1 MASKTVVL
9 LIGLILPVF
18 IPAAF
23 PAGPQTAPD
32 PQAVFS
38 SPESLVRGL
47 YAAVTFDPGPGP
59 DWEYVKSFF
68 LPQAVIVVRK
78 TRDAMAVMTVAEF
91 VQWFIDDVERHKM
104 KERGFEENVEK
115 LKLTSMGD
123 IAQAYVVYK
132 ARFKTPA
139 DAPGQVGLDSWT
151 VMKKDGRW
159 WIVSCA
165 NEIPAPGRPLP
176 EDLR

>member
-1 MASKTVVL
+1 MTKKSKVFSL
-9 LIGLILPVF
+9 AFGLILPAVLG
-18 IPAAF
+18 
-23 PAGPQTAPD
+23 AGPQTSTAPPDVFTD
-32 PQAVFS
+32 P
-38 SPESLVRGL
+38 ERLVRGL

-78 TRDAMAVMTVAEF
+78 TRDSMATMNVGEF
-91 VQWFIDDVERHKM
+91 VQWFIDDVEKFKM
-104 KERGFEENVEK
+104 KERGFAESVEK
-115 LKLTSMGD
+115 LKLTAMGD
-123 IAQAYVVYK
+123 IAQAFVVYK

-139 DAPGQVGLDSWT
+139 DAPGQIGLDSWT
-151 VMKKDGRW
+151 LMKKDGRW

-165 NEIPAPGRPLP
+165 NEIPTPTRPLP